1 MDNKNEKNKFSI
13 IKKVDEIILNFLDGY
28 PPIIQT
34 VARIIVFGGLIIIAI
49 IIAKVVISLL
59 IPAIGTILASLFLN
73 AFVLLLIAGFI
84 YDVKLN
90 MTRDENSFLLNER
103 LKYQKKEY
111 EERERRRQEENNR
124 K

>member
-1 MDNKNEKNKFSI
+1 MDNKNGKNRFSI
-13 IKKVDEIILNFLDGY
+13 IKKVDDIILNFLDGY
-28 PPIIQT
+28 PPVLQN

-49 IIAKVVISLL
+49 AIAKVVISLL
-59 IPAIGTILASLFLN
+59 VPAIGTILASLFLN
-73 AFVLLLIAGFI
+73 AVVLIIIGVFI
-84 YDVKLN
+84 LDFKLH
-90 MTRDENSFLLNER
+90 MTRGENSFLLNER